1 MSNQRRNI
9 SNYTLL
15 KMIDVQIILLV
26 SLVRWV
32 TQKKLLMLSLMSQMM
47 IAKLMRMRA
56 HYPNAKIHYSVN
68 IFFLWDVFFFQKH
81 PKPLWIFPSFF
92 TMLLNG
98 KMSSSEKTTKKALQ
112 FDQLYGDNMQVV
124 PRLLL
129 SAFKCFQLWTRACLV
144 NPSTIMNN
152 GLQRCK
158 WTSTNDLAISKTF
171 LQGKYNIRQ
180 ILFLFTLSLHN
191 IETFLWYV
199 LFLFIV

>member
-1 MSNQRRNI
+1 MQWSCDCIKLVYKSYSNSVYWIASKSNEFHNDNICCNQRRNI

-98 KMSSSEKTTKKALQ
+98 KMSSSEKTDKK
-112 FDQLYGDNMQVV
+112 GS
-124 PRLLL
+124 P
-129 SAFKCFQLWTRACLV
+129 
-144 NPSTIMNN
+144 
-152 GLQRCK
+152 
-158 WTSTNDLAISKTF
+158 
-171 LQGKYNIRQ
+171 IRS
-180 ILFLFTLSLHN
+180 I
-191 IETFLWYV
+191 IWW
-199 LFLFIV
+199 